1 MRIFEEIFNRKF
13 YMKVEVLFFGV
24 ARDISKV
31 NSLALE
37 LKKDS
42 NVLEVFQILQEHYSG
57 FSTINDF
64 SIAVNEEYAESDV
77 ILSESDIIA
86 IIPPVSGG

>member
-1 MRIFEEIFNRKF
+1 MHVK
-13 YMKVEVLFFGV
+13 VLFFGM
-24 ARDISKV
+24 AKDISGV
-31 NSLALE
+31 SSLKLE
-37 LKKDS
+37 LDNDS
-42 NVLEVFQILQEHYSG
+42 NVSDFLEILKTSYSG

-77 ILSESDIIA
+77 ILHESDIIA

>member
-1 MRIFEEIFNRKF
+1 
-13 YMKVEVLFFGV
+13 MKVKILFFGV
-24 ARDISKV
+24 ARDISNV
-31 NSLALE
+31 NSIELE

-42 NVLEVFQILQEHYSG
+42 NVLEVFQILKERHSG
-57 FSTINDF
+57 FSAINDF
-64 SIAVNEEYAESDV
+64 SIAVNEEYAKSDV